1 MPWVR
6 FLRAFSWDPP
16 ERRGRTT
23 IVYSAGSV
31 LFVRRSCADA
41 AIAAEAAVPT
51 SRPEERR
58 TCL

>member
-1 MPWVR
+1 MPWVQ
-6 FLRAFSWDPP
+6 FTRAFSWDPP

-23 IVYSAGSV
+23 IVYAAGSV
-31 LFVRRSCADA
+31 LFVRRACAEA
-41 AIAAEAAVPT
+41 AIAAGAAVST